1 MIKSTNYLG
10 IDISKDVFD
19 VMVADGKH
27 YQFKNDLSGF
37 KKLLGLTNEYS
48 HCVMESTGVYH
59 LRLAYYLYEKGI
71 AVSVENP
78 LSIKRFIQMR
88 LTRVKTDR
96 SDSQMIYEYA
106 VNSGNDLRLWQ
117 GQSKTQIACSQ
128 IISLTNLY
136 TKQMTA
142 LKNKLQT
149 EESMGSPCSKVT
161 RSLKR
166 SLKHFKNE
174 IDKLEDSLL
183 ELVKQ
188 ENQDLLTRVESIPGI
203 GRKSGMLLIVLTGAF
218 ERFEKASE
226 LCSFAGLTPI
236 IRQSGSSIRSRPRI
250 SKMGNRQLRKT
261 LFMCSLSAKKHNKAC
276 KEIFDRIVAKGKSKK
291 VALIAVC
298 NKLLKQAFA
307 LAKSGLKY
315 DRNYRSVLVN
325 LN

>member
-1 MIKSTNYLG
+1 MSENTNYFG

-19 VMVADGKH
+19 VSGADGKH

-37 KKLLGLTNEYS
+37 KKLLNLTNEFS

-59 LRLAYYLYEKGI
+59 LRLSYYLDEKGI
-71 AVSVENP
+71 TVSVENP

-88 LTRVKTDR
+88 LTKIKTDK
-96 SDSQMIYEYA
+96 SDSQMIYDYA
-106 VNSGNDLRLWQ
+106 VNSGGELRLWK

-136 TKQMTA
+136 TKQTTA

-149 EESMGSPCSKVT
+149 EESMGSPCSKVIQ
-161 RSLKR
+161 SLKR
-166 SLKHFKNE
+166 SLKHLKNE
-174 IDKLEDSLL
+174 IDKLEDLLL

-188 ENQDLLTRVESIPGI
+188 DNQDLLTRVESIPGI
-203 GRKSGMLLIVLTGAF
+203 GRKSSMLLIVLTGGF
-218 ERFEKASE
+218 ERFNKASE

-236 IRQSGSSIRSRPRI
+236 IRQSGSSIRSRSRI
-250 SKMGNRQLRKT
+250 SKMGNRRLRKT

-315 DRNYRSVLVN
+315 DKNYRSVLVN

>member
-1 MIKSTNYLG
+1 MIKNTNYFG

-19 VMVADGKH
+19 VSGADGNH
-27 YQFKNDLSGF
+27 HQFKNDLSGF
-37 KKLLGLTNEYS
+37 KKLLRLTNEFS
-48 HCVMESTGVYH
+48 HCVMESRGVYH
-59 LRLAYYLYEKGI
+59 LRLCYYLEEKGI

-88 LTRVKTDR
+88 LTKIKTDKR
-96 SDSQMIYEYA
+96 DSQMIYEYA
-106 VNSGNDLRLWQ
+106 VNSGVELRLWK
-117 GQSKTQIACSQ
+117 GQSETQIACSQ

-136 TKQMTA
+136 TKQTTA

-149 EESMGSPCSKVT
+149 EESMGSPCSIVI

-166 SLKHFKNE
+166 SLKHLKNE

-183 ELVKQ
+183 ELVKLD
-188 ENQDLLTRVESIPGI
+188 NQDLLTRVESIPGI
-203 GRKSGMLLIVLTGAF
+203 GRKSSMLLIVLTGGF
-218 ERFEKASE
+218 ERFNKSSE
-226 LCSFAGLTPI
+226 LCSFAGLTPM
-236 IRQSGSSIRSRPRI
+236 IRESGSSIRSRSRI
-250 SKMGNRQLRKT
+250 SKMGNRRLRKT
-261 LFMCSLSAKKHNKAC
+261 LFMCSLSAKKYNKAC

-307 LAKSGLKY
+307 LAKSGLIY
-315 DRNYRSVLVN
+315 DKNYRSVLVK